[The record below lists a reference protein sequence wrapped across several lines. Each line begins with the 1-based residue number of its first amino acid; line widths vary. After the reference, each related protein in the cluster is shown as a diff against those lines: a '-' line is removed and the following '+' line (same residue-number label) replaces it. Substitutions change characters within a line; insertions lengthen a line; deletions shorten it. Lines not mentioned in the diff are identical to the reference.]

1 MLLAE
6 YSALRPNERTW
17 SFMIE
22 RTIQDIADVER
33 FDDAAIVTL
42 TDRMDA
48 FNAPLL
54 IEAFGQLLS
63 SGVTNFII
71 DLSAVRIVDA
81 DGDYPLLHLLKY
93 TQTSDC
99 SVTLVCPAGNPVRI
113 FYEMMHLDTLFTMA
127 DSLDAALAAL
137 ERVLEA

>member
-1 MLLAE
+1 MLLTESPAF
-6 YSALRPNERTW
+6 RPYERTW

-33 FDDAAIVTL
+33 FDDTAIVTL
-42 TDRMDA
+42 RDRMDA

-63 SGVTNFII
+63 SGVFHFII
-71 DLSAVRIVDA
+71 DLTDVRIVDA
-81 DGDYPLLHLLKY
+81 DGDYPLLHLLKC

-99 SVTLVCPAGNPVRI
+99 TVTLVCPEGNPIRI

-127 DSLDAALAAL
+127 TSLDDALGTAELAV
-137 ERVLEA
+137 EV